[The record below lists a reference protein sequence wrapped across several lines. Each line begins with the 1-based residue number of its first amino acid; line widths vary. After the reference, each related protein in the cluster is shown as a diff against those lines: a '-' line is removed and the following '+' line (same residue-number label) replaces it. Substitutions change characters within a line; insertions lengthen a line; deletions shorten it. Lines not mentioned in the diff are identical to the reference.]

1 MKVTNDLKLGQP
13 IEGVPGKYAGI
24 TTGTDGVPYA
34 LILLDAE
41 PTKELNWRDAL
52 AWAAEQSGDLPSRVE
67 SAMLFAN
74 LKSEFKPE
82 WHWTNT
88 QYSDY
93 GAWFQNFD
101 YGSQDYYGKSAEL
114 RARAVRRFPL
124 DSSIL

>member
-1 MKVTNDLKLGQP
+1 MKVINDLKLGQS
-13 IEGVPGKYAGI
+13 IEAAAGKYAGI

-41 PTKELNWRDAL
+41 PATELNWRDAL
-52 AWAAEQSGDLPSRVE
+52 AWAAEQSGDLPTRVE

-74 LKSEFKPE
+74 LKSEFKPT

-93 GAWFQNFD
+93 NAWFQYFG
-101 YGSQDYYGKSAEL
+101 YGDQYGGSKSAEL
-114 RARAVRRFPL
+114 RARAVRRLPL